1 MKPKKI
7 LSVLMAMLMALSLL
21 PSLVFASEA
30 QAVKLDGKLK
40 IKGTASVGS
49 VLRAEYKKVIPEGI
63 TDEDV
68 TFQWSR
74 KTGDE
79 LTEVG
84 KEKTYTLVQDDMG
97 NRIQLKITGNEELG
111 FTGELKALSVEVV
124 AEGETPAPDEDNED
138 DLTQQDVQIPEA
150 AGEGASDADVDV
162 QGDTQDTDIPEAG
175 DDTQDANI
183 PEAGDDTQDTD
194 IPEAGDDAQ
203 DANIPEAGGDTQDT
217 NIPEASD
224 DGTTGAA
231 QDIPAD
237 TDNSAIQINNEET
250 LNIPETTDADAP
262 ELTYSAE
269 VSMDNSTGVLD
280 FGSAEAGYTQL
291 PGEQYVTI
299 TNTGTGDLNFTSVSP
314 EHFMVQDITEPLK
327 AGESVNVWVQP
338 REGIPAGIYKDT
350 ITYTTEEGAQASFE
364 ADFTVNE
371 AAQVTDGNG
380 EDTNAPQDQQ
390 KTDPAPSVTP
400 DVPAGTALTF
410 DPVTAGYTEL
420 PAGKTVSF
428 SNQAG
433 TAEAQLKAVLDA
445 GAQAAFTAAFSADTL
460 AAGATESSVLTVQPV
475 AGLTAGTYSGNVT
488 VQVNGVDFATYPV
501 SLTVNAPAA
510 ASLAAD
516 PASGSTLAFDSVKEG
531 YAAAPDAKSVTV
543 SNSGNAAANLTAV
556 LDEAGQN
563 AFTAALSQPS
573 IAGGESAILAVQPK
587 MGLKA
592 GTYTGQVS
600 VLNDGNVVFTYTLSL
615 TVAPADV
622 FGLSVNPSIVDFGTV
637 KAGYTEAPQAGTVTV
652 KNEGNTTINLKQPT
666 GGDFEVGAL
675 SAVTLQVSVL
685 NDGNVVF
692 TYTLSLT
699 VAPADVFGL
708 SVNPSIVDFGT
719 VKAGYTEAPQAGTV
733 TVKNE
738 GNTTINLK
746 QPTGGDFEVGALS
759 AVTLAPGESA
769 TFTIRPKTGLA
780 EGLFDQDIVVAS
792 DNSQTSVKA
801 ILTVAKAE
809 VKLTGITKPSQIT
822 GLANGTKKSA
832 KALKLPETVVIS
844 TTNGKMKA
852 SVKWDVNGSSYD
864 PDSTDAQTFTVKG
877 TVTLPSGVTNP
888 DQISTIVSAK
898 VSVNGRSAVLADPSG
913 NTIAGIDPNA
923 AYTTATKITVTANG
937 AGMNNTDPG
946 TGDTRYIPASWK
958 VLEERKWEQA
968 PYSAT
973 FRMAKAGSYTMTVV
987 FNQQKYDGSNWV
999 NTGAQDAKQV
1009 NFNVS
1014 QADGQDLTPAANRTD
1029 ANQKNAVRTG
1039 DNTPIMTFVII
1050 LVVAVI
1056 CIIGVVV
1063 YRKKKK

>member
-1 MKPKKI
+1 MKTKKI

-84 KEKTYTLVQDDMG
+84 KEKTYTLVQEDMG

-111 FTGELKALSVEVV
+111 FTGELKALSLEVV

-183 PEAGDDTQDTD
+183 PETGDDTQDTD
-194 IPEAGDDAQ
+194 IPEAGDDTQ
-203 DANIPEAGGDTQDT
+203 DAKIPEAGGDTQDT

-291 PGEQYVTI
+291 PSEQYVTI

-420 PAGKTVSF
+420 PAGKSVSF

-460 AAGATESSVLTVQPV
+460 AAGATEPSVLTVQPV

-556 LDEAGQN
+556 L
-563 AFTAALSQPS
+563 
-573 IAGGESAILAVQPK
+573 
-587 MGLKA
+587 
-592 GTYTGQVS
+592 
-600 VLNDGNVVFTYTLSL
+600 
-615 TVAPADV
+615 
-622 FGLSVNPSIVDFGTV
+622 
-637 KAGYTEAPQAGTVTV
+637 
-652 KNEGNTTINLKQPT
+652 
-666 GGDFEVGAL
+666 
-675 SAVTLQVSVL
+675 
-685 NDGNVVF
+685 
-692 TYTLSLT
+692 
-699 VAPADVFGL
+699 
-708 SVNPSIVDFGT
+708 
-719 VKAGYTEAPQAGTV
+719 
-733 TVKNE
+733 
-738 GNTTINLK
+738 
-746 QPTGGDFEVGALS
+746 
-759 AVTLAPGESA
+759 
-769 TFTIRPKTGLA
+769 
-780 EGLFDQDIVVAS
+780 
-792 DNSQTSVKA
+792 
-801 ILTVAKAE
+801 
-809 VKLTGITKPSQIT
+809 
-822 GLANGTKKSA
+822 
-832 KALKLPETVVIS
+832 
-844 TTNGKMKA
+844 
-852 SVKWDVNGSSYD
+852 
-864 PDSTDAQTFTVKG
+864 
-877 TVTLPSGVTNP
+877 
-888 DQISTIVSAK
+888 
-898 VSVNGRSAVLADPSG
+898 
-913 NTIAGIDPNA
+913 
-923 AYTTATKITVTANG
+923 
-937 AGMNNTDPG
+937 
-946 TGDTRYIPASWK
+946 
-958 VLEERKWEQA
+958 
-968 PYSAT
+968 
-973 FRMAKAGSYTMTVV
+973 
-987 FNQQKYDGSNWV
+987 
-999 NTGAQDAKQV
+999 
-1009 NFNVS
+1009 
-1014 QADGQDLTPAANRTD
+1014 
-1029 ANQKNAVRTG
+1029 
-1039 DNTPIMTFVII
+1039 
-1050 LVVAVI
+1050 
-1056 CIIGVVV
+1056 
-1063 YRKKKK
+1063 

>member
-84 KEKTYTLVQDDMG
+84 KEKTYTLVQEDMG

-175 DDTQDANI
+175 DDTQDTNI
-183 PEAGDDTQDTD
+183 PEAGDDT
-194 IPEAGDDAQ
+194 Q

-400 DVPAGTALTF
+400 DVAAGTALTF

-460 AAGATESSVLTVQPV
+460 AADATESSVLTVQPV

-563 AFTAALSQPS
+563 AFTAALSQAS

-675 SAVTLQVSVL
+675 SAVTL
-685 NDGNVVF
+685 
-692 TYTLSLT
+692 
-699 VAPADVFGL
+699 
-708 SVNPSIVDFGT
+708 
-719 VKAGYTEAPQAGTV
+719 
-733 TVKNE
+733 
-738 GNTTINLK
+738 
-746 QPTGGDFEVGALS
+746 
-759 AVTLAPGESA
+759 APGESA
-769 TFTIRPKTGLA
+769 TFTVRPKTGLA

-913 NTIAGIDPNA
+913 NTIAGLDPNA

>member
-30 QAVKLDGKLK
+30 QAVKRDGKLK

-49 VLRAEYKKVIPEGI
+49 VIRAEYKKVIPEGI

-84 KEKTYTLVQDDMG
+84 KEKTYTLVQEDMG

-175 DDTQDANI
+175 DDTQDTNI
-183 PEAGDDTQDTD
+183 PEAGDDT
-194 IPEAGDDAQ
+194 Q

-400 DVPAGTALTF
+400 DVAAGTALTF

-563 AFTAALSQPS
+563 AFTAALSQAS

-600 VLNDGNVVFTYTLSL
+600 VLNDGNVVFTYT
-615 TVAPADV
+615 
-622 FGLSVNPSIVDFGTV
+622 F
-637 KAGYTEAPQAGTVTV
+637 
-652 KNEGNTTINLKQPT
+652 
-666 GGDFEVGAL
+666 
-675 SAVTLQVSVL
+675 
-685 NDGNVVF
+685 
-692 TYTLSLT
+692 SLT

-769 TFTIRPKTGLA
+769 TFTVRPKTGLA

>member
-84 KEKTYTLVQDDMG
+84 KEKTYTLVQEDMG

-183 PEAGDDTQDTD
+183 PETGDDTQDTD
-194 IPEAGDDAQ
+194 IPGAGDDTQ
-203 DANIPEAGGDTQDT
+203 DANIPEAGGNTQDT

-420 PAGKTVSF
+420 PAGKSVSF

-460 AAGATESSVLTVQPV
+460 AAGATEPSVLTVQPV

-563 AFTAALSQPS
+563 AFTAALSQAS

-675 SAVTLQVSVL
+675 SAVTL
-685 NDGNVVF
+685 
-692 TYTLSLT
+692 
-699 VAPADVFGL
+699 
-708 SVNPSIVDFGT
+708 
-719 VKAGYTEAPQAGTV
+719 
-733 TVKNE
+733 
-738 GNTTINLK
+738 
-746 QPTGGDFEVGALS
+746 
-759 AVTLAPGESA
+759 APGESA
-769 TFTIRPKTGLA
+769 TFTVRPKTGLA

-832 KALKLPETVVIS
+832 TALKLPETVVIS

-877 TVTLPSGVTNP
+877 TVKLPSGVTNP

>member
-84 KEKTYTLVQDDMG
+84 KEKTYTLVQEDMG

-124 AEGETPAPDEDNED
+124 AEGATPAPDEDNED

-183 PEAGDDTQDTD
+183 PETGDDAQDTD
-194 IPEAGDDAQ
+194 IPEAGGDTQ

-280 FGSAEAGYTQL
+280 FGSVEAGYTQL
-291 PGEQYVTI
+291 PSEQYVTI

-380 EDTNAPQDQQ
+380 EYTNAPQDQQ

-400 DVPAGTALTF
+400 DVPAETALTF

-433 TAEAQLKAVLDA
+433 TADAQLTAVLDA

-563 AFTAALSQPS
+563 AFTAALSQAS

-600 VLNDGNVVFTYTLSL
+600 VLNDGNIVFTYT
-615 TVAPADV
+615 
-622 FGLSVNPSIVDFGTV
+622 F
-637 KAGYTEAPQAGTVTV
+637 
-652 KNEGNTTINLKQPT
+652 
-666 GGDFEVGAL
+666 
-675 SAVTLQVSVL
+675 
-685 NDGNVVF
+685 
-692 TYTLSLT
+692 SLT

-769 TFTIRPKTGLA
+769 TFTVRPKTGLA

-832 KALKLPETVVIS
+832 TALKLPETVVIS

-888 DQISTIVSAK
+888 DKISTIVSAK

-913 NTIAGIDPNA
+913 NTIAGLDPNA

>member
-84 KEKTYTLVQDDMG
+84 KEKTYTLVQEDMG

-175 DDTQDANI
+175 DDTQDTNI
-183 PEAGDDTQDTD
+183 PEAGDDT
-194 IPEAGDDAQ
+194 Q

-231 QDIPAD
+231 QDIPTD

-400 DVPAGTALTF
+400 DVAAGTALTF

-563 AFTAALSQPS
+563 AFTAALSQAS

-600 VLNDGNVVFTYTLSL
+600 VLNDGNVVFTYT
-615 TVAPADV
+615 
-622 FGLSVNPSIVDFGTV
+622 F
-637 KAGYTEAPQAGTVTV
+637 
-652 KNEGNTTINLKQPT
+652 
-666 GGDFEVGAL
+666 
-675 SAVTLQVSVL
+675 
-685 NDGNVVF
+685 
-692 TYTLSLT
+692 SLT

-769 TFTIRPKTGLA
+769 TFTVRPKTGLA

-832 KALKLPETVVIS
+832 TALKLPETVVIS

-877 TVTLPSGVTNP
+877 TVKLPSGVTNP

>member
-84 KEKTYTLVQDDMG
+84 KEKTYTLVQEDMG

-150 AGEGASDADVDV
+150 TGEGASDADVDV
-162 QGDTQDTDIPEAG
+162 QGDAQDTDIPEAG

-183 PEAGDDTQDTD
+183 PETGDDTQDANIPETGDDTQDTD
-194 IPEAGDDAQ
+194 IPGAGDDTQ

-433 TAEAQLKAVLDA
+433 TADAQLTAVLDA

-460 AAGATESSVLTVQPV
+460 AAGATEPSVLTVQPV

-563 AFTAALSQPS
+563 AFTAALSQAS

-600 VLNDGNVVFTYTLSL
+600 VLNDGNVVFTYT
-615 TVAPADV
+615 
-622 FGLSVNPSIVDFGTV
+622 F
-637 KAGYTEAPQAGTVTV
+637 
-652 KNEGNTTINLKQPT
+652 
-666 GGDFEVGAL
+666 
-675 SAVTLQVSVL
+675 
-685 NDGNVVF
+685 
-692 TYTLSLT
+692 SLT

-769 TFTIRPKTGLA
+769 TFTVRPKTGLA

>member
-84 KEKTYTLVQDDMG
+84 KEKTYTLVQEDMG

-183 PEAGDDTQDTD
+183 PETGDDTQDTD
-194 IPEAGDDAQ
+194 IPGAGDDTQ

-420 PAGKTVSF
+420 PAGKSVSF

-433 TAEAQLKAVLDA
+433 TADAQLTAVLDA

-563 AFTAALSQPS
+563 AFTAALSQAS

-600 VLNDGNVVFTYTLSL
+600 VLNDGNVVFTYT
-615 TVAPADV
+615 
-622 FGLSVNPSIVDFGTV
+622 F
-637 KAGYTEAPQAGTVTV
+637 
-652 KNEGNTTINLKQPT
+652 
-666 GGDFEVGAL
+666 
-675 SAVTLQVSVL
+675 
-685 NDGNVVF
+685 
-692 TYTLSLT
+692 SLT

-769 TFTIRPKTGLA
+769 TFTVRPKTGLA

-832 KALKLPETVVIS
+832 TALKLPETVVIS

-898 VSVNGRSAVLADPSG
+898 VSVNGRSAVVADPSG

-1014 QADGQDLTPAANRTD
+1014 QADGQDLTPVANRTD

>member
-84 KEKTYTLVQDDMG
+84 KEKTYTLVQEDMG

-162 QGDTQDTDIPEAG
+162 QGDTQDTDIPE
-175 DDTQDANI
+175 T
-183 PEAGDDTQDTD
+183 GDDTQDTD
-194 IPEAGDDAQ
+194 IPEAGDDTQ

-420 PAGKTVSF
+420 PAGKSVSF

-460 AAGATESSVLTVQPV
+460 AAGATEPSVLTVQPV

-563 AFTAALSQPS
+563 AFTAALSQAS

-675 SAVTLQVSVL
+675 SAVTL
-685 NDGNVVF
+685 
-692 TYTLSLT
+692 
-699 VAPADVFGL
+699 
-708 SVNPSIVDFGT
+708 
-719 VKAGYTEAPQAGTV
+719 
-733 TVKNE
+733 
-738 GNTTINLK
+738 
-746 QPTGGDFEVGALS
+746 
-759 AVTLAPGESA
+759 APGESA
-769 TFTIRPKTGLA
+769 TFTVRPKTGLA

>member
-84 KEKTYTLVQDDMG
+84 KEKTYTLVQEDMG

-124 AEGETPAPDEDNED
+124 AEGETPASDEDNED

-183 PEAGDDTQDTD
+183 PETGDDTQDTN
-194 IPEAGDDAQ
+194 IPEAGDDTQ

-400 DVPAGTALTF
+400 DVAAGTALTF

-563 AFTAALSQPS
+563 AFTAALSQAS

-600 VLNDGNVVFTYTLSL
+600 VLNDGNVVFTYT
-615 TVAPADV
+615 
-622 FGLSVNPSIVDFGTV
+622 F
-637 KAGYTEAPQAGTVTV
+637 
-652 KNEGNTTINLKQPT
+652 
-666 GGDFEVGAL
+666 
-675 SAVTLQVSVL
+675 
-685 NDGNVVF
+685 
-692 TYTLSLT
+692 SLT

-769 TFTIRPKTGLA
+769 TFTVRPKTGLA

-832 KALKLPETVVIS
+832 TALKLPETVVIS

-877 TVTLPSGVTNP
+877 TVKLPSGVTNP

-1063 YRKKKK
+1063 CRKKKK

>member
-84 KEKTYTLVQDDMG
+84 KEKTYTLVQEDMG

-183 PEAGDDTQDTD
+183 PETGDDTQDTD
-194 IPEAGDDAQ
+194 IPEAGDDTQ

-420 PAGKTVSF
+420 PAGKSVSF

-460 AAGATESSVLTVQPV
+460 AAGATEPSVLTVQPV

-563 AFTAALSQPS
+563 AFTAALSQAS

-675 SAVTLQVSVL
+675 SAVTL
-685 NDGNVVF
+685 
-692 TYTLSLT
+692 
-699 VAPADVFGL
+699 
-708 SVNPSIVDFGT
+708 
-719 VKAGYTEAPQAGTV
+719 
-733 TVKNE
+733 
-738 GNTTINLK
+738 
-746 QPTGGDFEVGALS
+746 
-759 AVTLAPGESA
+759 APGESA
-769 TFTIRPKTGLA
+769 TFTVRPKTGLA

-937 AGMNNTDPG
+937 AGMNNTEPG

>member
-7 LSVLMAMLMALSLL
+7 LSVLMVMLMALSLL

-84 KEKTYTLVQDDMG
+84 KEKTYTLVQEDMG

-124 AEGETPAPDEDNED
+124 AEGETPAPDEDDGD

-175 DDTQDANI
+175 DDTQDTDIPEAGDDTQDANI
-183 PEAGDDTQDTD
+183 PEAGDDTQD
-194 IPEAGDDAQ
+194 A
-203 DANIPEAGGDTQDT
+203 

-350 ITYTTEEGAQASFE
+350 ITYTTEEGTQASFE

-371 AAQVTDGNG
+371 AAQVTDENG

-390 KTDPAPSVTP
+390 KTDPAPSVTS

-428 SNQAG
+428 NNQAG
-433 TAEAQLKAVLDA
+433 TADAQLTAVLDA

-460 AAGATESSVLTVQPV
+460 AAGATEPSVLTVQPV
-475 AGLTAGTYSGNVT
+475 AGLTTGTYSGNVT

-510 ASLAAD
+510 ASLTAD

-563 AFTAALSQPS
+563 AFTTALSQAS

-615 TVAPADV
+615 TVAQADV

-637 KAGYTEAPQAGTVTV
+637 EAGYTEAPQAGTVTV

-675 SAVTLQVSVL
+675 S
-685 NDGNVVF
+685 
-692 TYTLSLT
+692 
-699 VAPADVFGL
+699 
-708 SVNPSIVDFGT
+708 
-719 VKAGYTEAPQAGTV
+719 K
-733 TVKNE
+733 
-738 GNTTINLK
+738 
-746 QPTGGDFEVGALS
+746 
-759 AVTLAPGESA
+759 VTLAPGESA
-769 TFTIRPKTGLA
+769 TFTVRPKAGLA

-832 KALKLPETVVIS
+832 KGLKLPETVVIS

-888 DQISTIVSAK
+888 DKISTIVSAK
-898 VSVNGRSAVLADPSG
+898 VSVNGRAAVLADPSG

-937 AGMNNTDPG
+937 AGMNNTNPG

-1014 QADGQDLTPAANRTD
+1014 LADGQDLTPAANRTD

>member
-84 KEKTYTLVQDDMG
+84 KEKTYTLVQEDMG

-175 DDTQDANI
+175 DDTQDTNI
-183 PEAGDDTQDTD
+183 PEAGDDT
-194 IPEAGDDAQ
+194 Q

-390 KTDPAPSVTP
+390 KTDPAPSVTS
-400 DVPAGTALTF
+400 DVAAGTPLTF

-428 SNQAG
+428 NYQAG
-433 TAEAQLKAVLDA
+433 TAEAHLTAVLDA

-488 VQVNGVDFATYPV
+488 VQVNGENFATYPV

-516 PASGSTLAFDSVKEG
+516 PASGSTLPFDSVKEG

-563 AFTAALSQPS
+563 AFTAALSQAS

-600 VLNDGNVVFTYTLSL
+600 VLNDGNVVFTYT
-615 TVAPADV
+615 
-622 FGLSVNPSIVDFGTV
+622 F
-637 KAGYTEAPQAGTVTV
+637 
-652 KNEGNTTINLKQPT
+652 
-666 GGDFEVGAL
+666 
-675 SAVTLQVSVL
+675 
-685 NDGNVVF
+685 
-692 TYTLSLT
+692 SLT

>member
-84 KEKTYTLVQDDMG
+84 KEKTYTLVQEDMG

-175 DDTQDANI
+175 DDT
-183 PEAGDDTQDTD
+183 
-194 IPEAGDDAQ
+194 Q

-563 AFTAALSQPS
+563 AFTAALSQAS

-675 SAVTLQVSVL
+675 SAVTL
-685 NDGNVVF
+685 
-692 TYTLSLT
+692 
-699 VAPADVFGL
+699 
-708 SVNPSIVDFGT
+708 
-719 VKAGYTEAPQAGTV
+719 
-733 TVKNE
+733 
-738 GNTTINLK
+738 
-746 QPTGGDFEVGALS
+746 
-759 AVTLAPGESA
+759 APGESA
-769 TFTIRPKTGLA
+769 TFTVRPKTGLA

-832 KALKLPETVVIS
+832 TALKLPETVVIS

-877 TVTLPSGVTNP
+877 TVKLPSGVTNP

-1009 NFNVS
+1009 NFSVS
-1014 QADGQDLTPAANRTD
+1014 QADGQDLTPAVNRTD

>member
-21 PSLVFASEA
+21 PSLVCASEA

-84 KEKTYTLVQDDMG
+84 KEKTYTLVQEDMG

-124 AEGETPAPDEDNED
+124 AEGETPAPDEDDEGD
-138 DLTQQDVQIPEA
+138 ITQQDVQIPEA
-150 AGEGASDADVDV
+150 TGEGASDADVDV

-175 DDTQDANI
+175 DDTQDA
-183 PEAGDDTQDTD
+183 
-194 IPEAGDDAQ
+194 
-203 DANIPEAGGDTQDT
+203 

-390 KTDPAPSVTP
+390 KADPAPSVTP
-400 DVPAGTALTF
+400 DVAAGQTLTF

-433 TAEAQLKAVLDA
+433 TADAHLTAVLDA
-445 GAQAAFTAAFSADTL
+445 GAQAAFTAVFSADTL
-460 AAGATESSVLTVQPV
+460 TAGAAEPSVLTVQPV
-475 AGLTAGTYSGNVT
+475 AGLAAGTYSGNVT

-516 PASGSTLAFDSVKEG
+516 PASGSTLPFDSVKEG

-563 AFTAALSQPS
+563 AFTAALSQAS

-600 VLNDGNVVFTYTLSL
+600 VLNDGNVVFTYT
-615 TVAPADV
+615 
-622 FGLSVNPSIVDFGTV
+622 F
-637 KAGYTEAPQAGTVTV
+637 
-652 KNEGNTTINLKQPT
+652 
-666 GGDFEVGAL
+666 
-675 SAVTLQVSVL
+675 
-685 NDGNVVF
+685 
-692 TYTLSLT
+692 SLT

>member
-84 KEKTYTLVQDDMG
+84 KEKTYTLVQEDMG

-175 DDTQDANI
+175 D
-183 PEAGDDTQDTD
+183 
-194 IPEAGDDAQ
+194 
-203 DANIPEAGGDTQDT
+203 DTQDT

-400 DVPAGTALTF
+400 DVAAGTALTF

-563 AFTAALSQPS
+563 AFTAALSQAS

-600 VLNDGNVVFTYTLSL
+600 VLNDGNVVFTYT
-615 TVAPADV
+615 
-622 FGLSVNPSIVDFGTV
+622 F
-637 KAGYTEAPQAGTVTV
+637 
-652 KNEGNTTINLKQPT
+652 
-666 GGDFEVGAL
+666 
-675 SAVTLQVSVL
+675 
-685 NDGNVVF
+685 
-692 TYTLSLT
+692 SLT

-769 TFTIRPKTGLA
+769 TFTVRPKTGLA

>member
-30 QAVKLDGKLK
+30 QAVKLEGKLK

-49 VLRAEYKKVIPEGI
+49 VLSAEYKKVIPEGI

-79 LTEVG
+79 LTEIG

-97 NRIQLKITGNEELG
+97 SRIQLKITGNEELG

-124 AEGETPAPDEDNED
+124 AEGETPAPDEDDED

-162 QGDTQDTDIPEAG
+162 QGDAQDTDIPEAG

-183 PEAGDDTQDTD
+183 PEAG
-194 IPEAGDDAQ
+194 
-203 DANIPEAGGDTQDT
+203 GDTQDT
-217 NIPEASD
+217 NIPETSD

-269 VSMDNSTGVLD
+269 ASLDNSTGVLD
-280 FGSAEAGYTQL
+280 FGSAETGYTQL

-338 REGIPAGIYKDT
+338 REGIPAGVYKDT

-371 AAQVTDGNG
+371 AVQVTDGNG

-390 KTDPAPSVTP
+390 KTDPSPSVTP
-400 DVPAGTALTF
+400 DVAAGTALTF

-433 TAEAQLKAVLDA
+433 TADAQLTAVLDA
-445 GAQAAFTAAFSADTL
+445 GAQAAFTAALSQASIAGGESAI
-460 AAGATESSVLTVQPV
+460 LTVQPV
-475 AGLTAGTYSGNVT
+475 AGLAAGTYSGNVT
-488 VQVNGVDFATYPV
+488 VQVNGKDFATYPV

-510 ASLAAD
+510 ASLTAD

-563 AFTAALSQPS
+563 AFTAALSQAS

-615 TVAPADV
+615 TVAQADV

-637 KAGYTEAPQAGTVTV
+637 E
-652 KNEGNTTINLKQPT
+652 
-666 GGDFEVGAL
+666 
-675 SAVTLQVSVL
+675 
-685 NDGNVVF
+685 
-692 TYTLSLT
+692 
-699 VAPADVFGL
+699 
-708 SVNPSIVDFGT
+708 
-719 VKAGYTEAPQAGTV
+719 AGYTEAPQAGTV

-769 TFTIRPKTGLA
+769 TFTVRPKTGLA

-888 DQISTIVSAK
+888 DKISTIVSAK

>member
-97 NRIQLKITGNEELG
+97 SRIQLKITGNEELG

-124 AEGETPAPDEDNED
+124 AEGETPAPDEDDED

-175 DDTQDANI
+175 DDTQDTNI
-183 PEAGDDTQDTD
+183 PEAGDDT
-194 IPEAGDDAQ
+194 Q

-390 KTDPAPSVTP
+390 KADPAPSVTS
-400 DVPAGTALTF
+400 DVAAGTA
-410 DPVTAGYTEL
+410 P
-420 PAGKTVSF
+420 
-428 SNQAG
+428 
-433 TAEAQLKAVLDA
+433 
-445 GAQAAFTAAFSADTL
+445 
-460 AAGATESSVLTVQPV
+460 
-475 AGLTAGTYSGNVT
+475 
-488 VQVNGVDFATYPV
+488 
-501 SLTVNAPAA
+501 
-510 ASLAAD
+510 
-516 PASGSTLAFDSVKEG
+516 
-531 YAAAPDAKSVTV
+531 
-543 SNSGNAAANLTAV
+543 
-556 LDEAGQN
+556 
-563 AFTAALSQPS
+563 
-573 IAGGESAILAVQPK
+573 
-587 MGLKA
+587 
-592 GTYTGQVS
+592 
-600 VLNDGNVVFTYTLSL
+600 
-615 TVAPADV
+615 
-622 FGLSVNPSIVDFGTV
+622 
-637 KAGYTEAPQAGTVTV
+637 
-652 KNEGNTTINLKQPT
+652 
-666 GGDFEVGAL
+666 
-675 SAVTLQVSVL
+675 
-685 NDGNVVF
+685 
-692 TYTLSLT
+692 
-699 VAPADVFGL
+699 
-708 SVNPSIVDFGT
+708 
-719 VKAGYTEAPQAGTV
+719 
-733 TVKNE
+733 
-738 GNTTINLK
+738 
-746 QPTGGDFEVGALS
+746 
-759 AVTLAPGESA
+759 
-769 TFTIRPKTGLA
+769 
-780 EGLFDQDIVVAS
+780 
-792 DNSQTSVKA
+792 
-801 ILTVAKAE
+801 
-809 VKLTGITKPSQIT
+809 
-822 GLANGTKKSA
+822 
-832 KALKLPETVVIS
+832 
-844 TTNGKMKA
+844 
-852 SVKWDVNGSSYD
+852 
-864 PDSTDAQTFTVKG
+864 
-877 TVTLPSGVTNP
+877 
-888 DQISTIVSAK
+888 
-898 VSVNGRSAVLADPSG
+898 
-913 NTIAGIDPNA
+913 
-923 AYTTATKITVTANG
+923 
-937 AGMNNTDPG
+937 
-946 TGDTRYIPASWK
+946 
-958 VLEERKWEQA
+958 
-968 PYSAT
+968 
-973 FRMAKAGSYTMTVV
+973 FR
-987 FNQQKYDGSNWV
+987 
-999 NTGAQDAKQV
+999 
-1009 NFNVS
+1009 
-1014 QADGQDLTPAANRTD
+1014 
-1029 ANQKNAVRTG
+1029 
-1039 DNTPIMTFVII
+1039 
-1050 LVVAVI
+1050 
-1056 CIIGVVV
+1056 
-1063 YRKKKK
+1063 

>member
-84 KEKTYTLVQDDMG
+84 KEKTYTLVQEDMG

-183 PEAGDDTQDTD
+183 PETGDDTQDTD
-194 IPEAGDDAQ
+194 IPGAGDDTQ
-203 DANIPEAGGDTQDT
+203 DANIPEAGDDTQDA

-231 QDIPAD
+231 QDISAD

-250 LNIPETTDADAP
+250 LNIPETTDADAS

-280 FGSAEAGYTQL
+280 FGSVEAEYTQL
-291 PGEQYVTI
+291 PSEQYVTI

-400 DVPAGTALTF
+400 DVTA
-410 DPVTAGYTEL
+410 
-420 PAGKTVSF
+420 
-428 SNQAG
+428 
-433 TAEAQLKAVLDA
+433 
-445 GAQAAFTAAFSADTL
+445 
-460 AAGATESSVLTVQPV
+460 
-475 AGLTAGTYSGNVT
+475 
-488 VQVNGVDFATYPV
+488 
-501 SLTVNAPAA
+501 
-510 ASLAAD
+510 
-516 PASGSTLAFDSVKEG
+516 
-531 YAAAPDAKSVTV
+531 
-543 SNSGNAAANLTAV
+543 
-556 LDEAGQN
+556 
-563 AFTAALSQPS
+563 
-573 IAGGESAILAVQPK
+573 
-587 MGLKA
+587 
-592 GTYTGQVS
+592 
-600 VLNDGNVVFTYTLSL
+600 
-615 TVAPADV
+615 
-622 FGLSVNPSIVDFGTV
+622 
-637 KAGYTEAPQAGTVTV
+637 
-652 KNEGNTTINLKQPT
+652 
-666 GGDFEVGAL
+666 
-675 SAVTLQVSVL
+675 
-685 NDGNVVF
+685 
-692 TYTLSLT
+692 
-699 VAPADVFGL
+699 
-708 SVNPSIVDFGT
+708 
-719 VKAGYTEAPQAGTV
+719 
-733 TVKNE
+733 
-738 GNTTINLK
+738 
-746 QPTGGDFEVGALS
+746 
-759 AVTLAPGESA
+759 
-769 TFTIRPKTGLA
+769 
-780 EGLFDQDIVVAS
+780 
-792 DNSQTSVKA
+792 
-801 ILTVAKAE
+801 
-809 VKLTGITKPSQIT
+809 
-822 GLANGTKKSA
+822 
-832 KALKLPETVVIS
+832 
-844 TTNGKMKA
+844 
-852 SVKWDVNGSSYD
+852 
-864 PDSTDAQTFTVKG
+864 
-877 TVTLPSGVTNP
+877 
-888 DQISTIVSAK
+888 
-898 VSVNGRSAVLADPSG
+898 
-913 NTIAGIDPNA
+913 
-923 AYTTATKITVTANG
+923 
-937 AGMNNTDPG
+937 
-946 TGDTRYIPASWK
+946 
-958 VLEERKWEQA
+958 
-968 PYSAT
+968 
-973 FRMAKAGSYTMTVV
+973 
-987 FNQQKYDGSNWV
+987 
-999 NTGAQDAKQV
+999 
-1009 NFNVS
+1009 
-1014 QADGQDLTPAANRTD
+1014 
-1029 ANQKNAVRTG
+1029 
-1039 DNTPIMTFVII
+1039 
-1050 LVVAVI
+1050 
-1056 CIIGVVV
+1056 
-1063 YRKKKK
+1063 

>member
-84 KEKTYTLVQDDMG
+84 KEKTYTLVQEDMG

-124 AEGETPAPDEDNED
+124 A
-138 DLTQQDVQIPEA
+138 
-150 AGEGASDADVDV
+150 
-162 QGDTQDTDIPEAG
+162 G
-175 DDTQDANI
+175 DDT
-183 PEAGDDTQDTD
+183 
-194 IPEAGDDAQ
+194 Q

-291 PGEQYVTI
+291 PSEQYVTI

-510 ASLAAD
+510 AS
-516 PASGSTLAFDSVKEG
+516 SGSR
-531 YAAAPDAKSVTV
+531 
-543 SNSGNAAANLTAV
+543 SG
-556 LDEAGQN
+556 
-563 AFTAALSQPS
+563 
-573 IAGGESAILAVQPK
+573 K
-587 MGLKA
+587 
-592 GTYTGQVS
+592 
-600 VLNDGNVVFTYTLSL
+600 
-615 TVAPADV
+615 
-622 FGLSVNPSIVDFGTV
+622 
-637 KAGYTEAPQAGTVTV
+637 
-652 KNEGNTTINLKQPT
+652 
-666 GGDFEVGAL
+666 
-675 SAVTLQVSVL
+675 
-685 NDGNVVF
+685 
-692 TYTLSLT
+692 
-699 VAPADVFGL
+699 
-708 SVNPSIVDFGT
+708 
-719 VKAGYTEAPQAGTV
+719 
-733 TVKNE
+733 
-738 GNTTINLK
+738 
-746 QPTGGDFEVGALS
+746 
-759 AVTLAPGESA
+759 
-769 TFTIRPKTGLA
+769 
-780 EGLFDQDIVVAS
+780 
-792 DNSQTSVKA
+792 
-801 ILTVAKAE
+801 
-809 VKLTGITKPSQIT
+809 
-822 GLANGTKKSA
+822 
-832 KALKLPETVVIS
+832 
-844 TTNGKMKA
+844 
-852 SVKWDVNGSSYD
+852 
-864 PDSTDAQTFTVKG
+864 
-877 TVTLPSGVTNP
+877 
-888 DQISTIVSAK
+888 
-898 VSVNGRSAVLADPSG
+898 
-913 NTIAGIDPNA
+913 
-923 AYTTATKITVTANG
+923 
-937 AGMNNTDPG
+937 
-946 TGDTRYIPASWK
+946 
-958 VLEERKWEQA
+958 RK
-968 PYSAT
+968 YS
-973 FRMAKAGSYTMTVV
+973 
-987 FNQQKYDGSNWV
+987 
-999 NTGAQDAKQV
+999 
-1009 NFNVS
+1009 
-1014 QADGQDLTPAANRTD
+1014 
-1029 ANQKNAVRTG
+1029 
-1039 DNTPIMTFVII
+1039 
-1050 LVVAVI
+1050 
-1056 CIIGVVV
+1056 CI
-1063 YRKKKK
+1063 

>member
-84 KEKTYTLVQDDMG
+84 KEKTYTLVQEDMG

-183 PEAGDDTQDTD
+183 PETGDDTQDTD
-194 IPEAGDDAQ
+194 IPGAGDDTQ

-420 PAGKTVSF
+420 PAGKSVSF

-460 AAGATESSVLTVQPV
+460 AAGATEPSVLTVQPV

-563 AFTAALSQPS
+563 AFTAALSQAS

-637 KAGYTEAPQAGTVTV
+637 KAGYTEAPQA
-652 KNEGNTTINLKQPT
+652 
-666 GGDFEVGAL
+666 
-675 SAVTLQVSVL
+675 
-685 NDGNVVF
+685 
-692 TYTLSLT
+692 Y
-699 VAPADVFGL
+699 
-708 SVNPSIVDFGT
+708 
-719 VKAGYTEAPQAGTV
+719 TV

-769 TFTIRPKTGLA
+769 TFTVRPKTGLA

-913 NTIAGIDPNA
+913 NTIAGLDPNA

>member
-1 MKPKKI
+1 MKTKKI

-84 KEKTYTLVQDDMG
+84 KEKTYTLVQEDMG

-111 FTGELKALSVEVV
+111 FTGELKALSLEVV

-183 PEAGDDTQDTD
+183 PETGDDTQDTD
-194 IPEAGDDAQ
+194 IPEAGDDTQ
-203 DANIPEAGGDTQDT
+203 DAKIPEAGGDTQDT

-291 PGEQYVTI
+291 PSEQYVTI

-420 PAGKTVSF
+420 PAGKSVSF

-460 AAGATESSVLTVQPV
+460 AAGATEPSVLTVQPV

-563 AFTAALSQPS
+563 AFTAALSQAS

-675 SAVTLQVSVL
+675 SAVTL
-685 NDGNVVF
+685 
-692 TYTLSLT
+692 
-699 VAPADVFGL
+699 
-708 SVNPSIVDFGT
+708 
-719 VKAGYTEAPQAGTV
+719 
-733 TVKNE
+733 
-738 GNTTINLK
+738 
-746 QPTGGDFEVGALS
+746 
-759 AVTLAPGESA
+759 APGESA
-769 TFTIRPKTGLA
+769 TFTVRPKTGLA

>member
-84 KEKTYTLVQDDMG
+84 KEKTYTLVQEDMG

-175 DDTQDANI
+175 DDTQDTNI
-183 PEAGDDTQDTD
+183 PEAGDDT
-194 IPEAGDDAQ
+194 Q

-400 DVPAGTALTF
+400 DVAAGTALTF

-433 TAEAQLKAVLDA
+433 TAEAQLTRVLDA

-563 AFTAALSQPS
+563 AFTAALSQAS

-600 VLNDGNVVFTYTLSL
+600 VLNDGNVVFTYT
-615 TVAPADV
+615 
-622 FGLSVNPSIVDFGTV
+622 F
-637 KAGYTEAPQAGTVTV
+637 
-652 KNEGNTTINLKQPT
+652 
-666 GGDFEVGAL
+666 
-675 SAVTLQVSVL
+675 
-685 NDGNVVF
+685 
-692 TYTLSLT
+692 SLT

-769 TFTIRPKTGLA
+769 TFTVRPKTGLA

-832 KALKLPETVVIS
+832 TALKLPETVVIS

-877 TVTLPSGVTNP
+877 TVKLPSGVTNP

>member
-84 KEKTYTLVQDDMG
+84 KEKTYTLVQEDMG

-111 FTGELKALSVEVV
+111 FTGELKALSVEIV

-150 AGEGASDADVDV
+150 TGEGASDADVDV

-175 DDTQDANI
+175 DDTQDANTNI
-183 PEAGDDTQDTD
+183 PETGDDTQDTD
-194 IPEAGDDAQ
+194 IPGVGDDTQ
-203 DANIPEAGGDTQDT
+203 DANIPEAGGDTQDA

-516 PASGSTLAFDSVKEG
+516 PASGSTLPFDSVKEG

-563 AFTAALSQPS
+563 AFTAALSQAS

-675 SAVTLQVSVL
+675 SAVTL
-685 NDGNVVF
+685 
-692 TYTLSLT
+692 
-699 VAPADVFGL
+699 
-708 SVNPSIVDFGT
+708 
-719 VKAGYTEAPQAGTV
+719 
-733 TVKNE
+733 
-738 GNTTINLK
+738 
-746 QPTGGDFEVGALS
+746 
-759 AVTLAPGESA
+759 APGESA
-769 TFTIRPKTGLA
+769 TFTVRPKTGLA

-832 KALKLPETVVIS
+832 TALKLPETVVIS

-937 AGMNNTDPG
+937 AGMNNTEPG

>member
-30 QAVKLDGKLK
+30 QAVKLEGKLK

-49 VLRAEYKKVIPEGI
+49 VLSAEYKKVIPEGI

-79 LTEVG
+79 LTEIG

-97 NRIQLKITGNEELG
+97 SRIQLKITGNEELG

-124 AEGETPAPDEDNED
+124 AEGETPAPDE
-138 DLTQQDVQIPEA
+138 
-150 AGEGASDADVDV
+150 GASDADVDV
-162 QGDTQDTDIPEAG
+162 QGDAQDTDIPETGDDTQDTDIPEAG

-183 PEAGDDTQDTD
+183 PET
-194 IPEAGDDAQ
+194 
-203 DANIPEAGGDTQDT
+203 GGDTQDT

-250 LNIPETTDADAP
+250 LNIPETTADAP

-269 VSMDNSTGVLD
+269 ASLDNSTGVLD
-280 FGSAEAGYTQL
+280 FGSAETGYTQL
-291 PGEQYVTI
+291 PVEQYVTI

-338 REGIPAGIYKDT
+338 REGIPAGVYKDT

-400 DVPAGTALTF
+400 DVAAGTALTF

-433 TAEAQLKAVLDA
+433 TADAQLTAVLDA
-445 GAQAAFTAAFSADTL
+445 GAQAAFTAAFSANTL
-460 AAGATESSVLTVQPV
+460 AAGAAEPSVLTVQPV
-475 AGLTAGTYSGNVT
+475 AGLAAGTYSGNVT

-510 ASLAAD
+510 ASLTAD

-563 AFTAALSQPS
+563 AFTAALSQAS

-615 TVAPADV
+615 TVAQADV
-622 FGLSVNPSIVDFGTV
+622 FGLSINPSIVDFGTV
-637 KAGYTEAPQAGTVTV
+637 EAGYTEAPQAGTVTV
-652 KNEGNTTINLKQPT
+652 KNEGNTTINLKQP
-666 GGDFEVGAL
+666 A
-675 SAVTLQVSVL
+675 
-685 NDGNVVF
+685 
-692 TYTLSLT
+692 
-699 VAPADVFGL
+699 
-708 SVNPSIVDFGT
+708 
-719 VKAGYTEAPQAGTV
+719 
-733 TVKNE
+733 
-738 GNTTINLK
+738 
-746 QPTGGDFEVGALS
+746 GGDFEVGALS

-769 TFTIRPKTGLA
+769 TFTVRPKTGLA

-809 VKLTGITKPSQIT
+809 VKLTGITKPSRIT

-877 TVTLPSGVTNP
+877 TITLPSGVTNP
-888 DQISTIVSAK
+888 DKISTIVSAK

>member
-30 QAVKLDGKLK
+30 QAVKLEGKLK

-84 KEKTYTLVQDDMG
+84 KEKTYTLVQEDMG

-124 AEGETPAPDEDNED
+124 AEGETPAPDEDDED

-183 PEAGDDTQDTD
+183 PETGDDTQDTD
-194 IPEAGDDAQ
+194 IPGAGDDTQ

-420 PAGKTVSF
+420 PAGKSVSF

-460 AAGATESSVLTVQPV
+460 AAGATEPSVLTVQPV

-563 AFTAALSQPS
+563 AFTAALSQAS

-675 SAVTLQVSVL
+675 SAVTL
-685 NDGNVVF
+685 
-692 TYTLSLT
+692 
-699 VAPADVFGL
+699 
-708 SVNPSIVDFGT
+708 
-719 VKAGYTEAPQAGTV
+719 
-733 TVKNE
+733 
-738 GNTTINLK
+738 
-746 QPTGGDFEVGALS
+746 
-759 AVTLAPGESA
+759 APGESA
-769 TFTIRPKTGLA
+769 TFTVRPKTGLA

-913 NTIAGIDPNA
+913 NTIAGLDPNA

>member
-675 SAVTLQVSVL
+675 SAVTL
-685 NDGNVVF
+685 
-692 TYTLSLT
+692 
-699 VAPADVFGL
+699 
-708 SVNPSIVDFGT
+708 
-719 VKAGYTEAPQAGTV
+719 
-733 TVKNE
+733 
-738 GNTTINLK
+738 
-746 QPTGGDFEVGALS
+746 
-759 AVTLAPGESA
+759 APGESA

>member
-97 NRIQLKITGNEELG
+97 SRIQLKITGNEELG

-124 AEGETPAPDEDNED
+124 AEGETPAPDEDDED

-162 QGDTQDTDIPEAG
+162 QGDAQDTDIPEAG

-183 PEAGDDTQDTD
+183 PETGDDTQDANIPETGDDTQDTD
-194 IPEAGDDAQ
+194 IPGAGDDTQ
-203 DANIPEAGGDTQDT
+203 DANIPEAGDDTQDA

-563 AFTAALSQPS
+563 AFTAALSQAS

-600 VLNDGNVVFTYTLSL
+600 VLNDGNVVFTYTFSL

-637 KAGYTEAPQAGTVTV
+637 KAGYTEAPQA
-652 KNEGNTTINLKQPT
+652 
-666 GGDFEVGAL
+666 
-675 SAVTLQVSVL
+675 
-685 NDGNVVF
+685 
-692 TYTLSLT
+692 Y
-699 VAPADVFGL
+699 
-708 SVNPSIVDFGT
+708 
-719 VKAGYTEAPQAGTV
+719 TV

-769 TFTIRPKTGLA
+769 TFTVRPKTGLA

-1029 ANQKNAVRTG
+1029 VNQKNAVRTG

>member
-30 QAVKLDGKLK
+30 QAVKLEGKLK

-84 KEKTYTLVQDDMG
+84 KEKTYTLVQEDMG

-111 FTGELKALSVEVV
+111 FTGELKALSVEVA
-124 AEGETPAPDEDNED
+124 AEGETPAPDEDDGD

-162 QGDTQDTDIPEAG
+162 QGDAQDTDIPEAG

-183 PEAGDDTQDTD
+183 PETGDDTQDTD
-194 IPEAGDDAQ
+194 IPGAGDDTQ
-203 DANIPEAGGDTQDT
+203 DANIPEAGDDTQDA

-231 QDIPAD
+231 QDISAD

-250 LNIPETTDADAP
+250 LNIPETTDADAS

-280 FGSAEAGYTQL
+280 FGSVEAEYTQL
-291 PGEQYVTI
+291 PSEQYVTI

-400 DVPAGTALTF
+400 DVAAGTALTF

-563 AFTAALSQPS
+563 AFTAALSQAS

-600 VLNDGNVVFTYTLSL
+600 VLNDGNIVFTYT
-615 TVAPADV
+615 
-622 FGLSVNPSIVDFGTV
+622 F
-637 KAGYTEAPQAGTVTV
+637 
-652 KNEGNTTINLKQPT
+652 
-666 GGDFEVGAL
+666 
-675 SAVTLQVSVL
+675 
-685 NDGNVVF
+685 
-692 TYTLSLT
+692 SLT

-769 TFTIRPKTGLA
+769 TFTVRPKTGLA

-832 KALKLPETVVIS
+832 TALKLPETVVIS

-898 VSVNGRSAVLADPSG
+898 VSVNGRSAVVADPSG

-1014 QADGQDLTPAANRTD
+1014 QADGQDLTPVANRTD

>member
-84 KEKTYTLVQDDMG
+84 KEKTYTLVQEDMG

-124 AEGETPAPDEDNED
+124 AEGETPAPDEDDED

-150 AGEGASDADVDV
+150 TGEGASDADVDV

-183 PEAGDDTQDTD
+183 PETGDDTQDTD
-194 IPEAGDDAQ
+194 IPGAGDDTQ
-203 DANIPEAGGDTQDT
+203 DANIPEAGDDTQDA

-420 PAGKTVSF
+420 PAGKTISF

-563 AFTAALSQPS
+563 AFTAALSQAS

-675 SAVTLQVSVL
+675 SAVTL
-685 NDGNVVF
+685 
-692 TYTLSLT
+692 
-699 VAPADVFGL
+699 
-708 SVNPSIVDFGT
+708 
-719 VKAGYTEAPQAGTV
+719 
-733 TVKNE
+733 
-738 GNTTINLK
+738 
-746 QPTGGDFEVGALS
+746 
-759 AVTLAPGESA
+759 APGESA
-769 TFTIRPKTGLA
+769 TFTVRPKTGLA

-832 KALKLPETVVIS
+832 TALKLPETVVIS

-877 TVTLPSGVTNP
+877 TVKLPSGVTNP

-1014 QADGQDLTPAANRTD
+1014 QADGQDLTPAANRTE

>member
-84 KEKTYTLVQDDMG
+84 KEKTYTLVQEDMG

-111 FTGELKALSVEVV
+111 FTGELKALSVQVV

-175 DDTQDANI
+175 DDTQDTNI
-183 PEAGDDTQDTD
+183 PEAGDDT
-194 IPEAGDDAQ
+194 Q

-563 AFTAALSQPS
+563 AFTAALSQAS

-675 SAVTLQVSVL
+675 SAVTL
-685 NDGNVVF
+685 
-692 TYTLSLT
+692 
-699 VAPADVFGL
+699 
-708 SVNPSIVDFGT
+708 
-719 VKAGYTEAPQAGTV
+719 
-733 TVKNE
+733 
-738 GNTTINLK
+738 
-746 QPTGGDFEVGALS
+746 
-759 AVTLAPGESA
+759 APGESA
-769 TFTIRPKTGLA
+769 TFTVRPKTGLA

-832 KALKLPETVVIS
+832 TALKLPETVVIS

-1009 NFNVS
+1009 NFSVS
-1014 QADGQDLTPAANRTD
+1014 QADGQDLTPAVNRTD

>member
-84 KEKTYTLVQDDMG
+84 KEKTYTLVQEDMG

-183 PEAGDDTQDTD
+183 PETGDDTQDTD
-194 IPEAGDDAQ
+194 IPGAGDDTQ

-420 PAGKTVSF
+420 PAGKSVSF

-563 AFTAALSQPS
+563 AFTAALSQAS

-600 VLNDGNVVFTYTLSL
+600 VLNDGNVVFTYTC
-615 TVAPADV
+615 
-622 FGLSVNPSIVDFGTV
+622 
-637 KAGYTEAPQAGTVTV
+637 
-652 KNEGNTTINLKQPT
+652 
-666 GGDFEVGAL
+666 
-675 SAVTLQVSVL
+675 
-685 NDGNVVF
+685 
-692 TYTLSLT
+692 SLT

-769 TFTIRPKTGLA
+769 TFTVRPKTGLA

>member
-84 KEKTYTLVQDDMG
+84 KEKTYTLVQEDMG

-183 PEAGDDTQDTD
+183 PETGDDTQDTD
-194 IPEAGDDAQ
+194 IPEAGDDTQ

-291 PGEQYVTI
+291 PSEQYVTI

-390 KTDPAPSVTP
+390 KTDPAPSVTS
-400 DVPAGTALTF
+400 DVAAGTALTF

-433 TAEAQLKAVLDA
+433 TADAQFTAVLDA
-445 GAQAAFTAAFSADTL
+445 GAQAAFKAVFSADTL

-531 YAAAPDAKSVTV
+531 YAAAPDAKPVTV

-563 AFTAALSQPS
+563 AFTAALSQAS

-600 VLNDGNVVFTYTLSL
+600 VLNDGNIVFTYT
-615 TVAPADV
+615 
-622 FGLSVNPSIVDFGTV
+622 F
-637 KAGYTEAPQAGTVTV
+637 
-652 KNEGNTTINLKQPT
+652 
-666 GGDFEVGAL
+666 
-675 SAVTLQVSVL
+675 
-685 NDGNVVF
+685 
-692 TYTLSLT
+692 SLT

-769 TFTIRPKTGLA
+769 TFTVRPKTGLA

-832 KALKLPETVVIS
+832 TALKLPETVVIS

-898 VSVNGRSAVLADPSG
+898 VSVNGRSAVVADPSG

-1014 QADGQDLTPAANRTD
+1014 QADGQDLTPVANRTD

>member
-1 MKPKKI
+1 
-7 LSVLMAMLMALSLL
+7 
-21 PSLVFASEA
+21 
-30 QAVKLDGKLK
+30 
-40 IKGTASVGS
+40 
-49 VLRAEYKKVIPEGI
+49 
-63 TDEDV
+63 
-68 TFQWSR
+68 
-74 KTGDE
+74 
-79 LTEVG
+79 
-84 KEKTYTLVQDDMG
+84 
-97 NRIQLKITGNEELG
+97 
-111 FTGELKALSVEVV
+111 
-124 AEGETPAPDEDNED
+124 
-138 DLTQQDVQIPEA
+138 
-150 AGEGASDADVDV
+150 
-162 QGDTQDTDIPEAG
+162 
-175 DDTQDANI
+175 
-183 PEAGDDTQDTD
+183 
-194 IPEAGDDAQ
+194 
-203 DANIPEAGGDTQDT
+203 
-217 NIPEASD
+217 
-224 DGTTGAA
+224 
-231 QDIPAD
+231 
-237 TDNSAIQINNEET
+237 
-250 LNIPETTDADAP
+250 
-262 ELTYSAE
+262 
-269 VSMDNSTGVLD
+269 MDNSTGVLD

-350 ITYTTEEGAQASFE
+350 ITYTTEEGAQAFFE

-400 DVPAGTALTF
+400 DVAAGTALTF

-563 AFTAALSQPS
+563 AFTAALSQAS

-600 VLNDGNVVFTYTLSL
+600 VLNDGNVVFTYTFSL

-637 KAGYTEAPQAGTVTV
+637 KAGYTEAPQAYTVTV
-652 KNEGNTTINLKQPT
+652 KNEGNTTINLKQP
-666 GGDFEVGAL
+666 
-675 SAVTLQVSVL
+675 
-685 NDGNVVF
+685 
-692 TYTLSLT
+692 
-699 VAPADVFGL
+699 
-708 SVNPSIVDFGT
+708 I
-719 VKAGYTEAPQAGTV
+719 
-733 TVKNE
+733 
-738 GNTTINLK
+738 
-746 QPTGGDFEVGALS
+746 GGDFEVGALS

-769 TFTIRPKTGLA
+769 TFTVRPKTGLA

-832 KALKLPETVVIS
+832 TALKLPETVVIS

-877 TVTLPSGVTNP
+877 TVKLPSGVTNP

>member
-84 KEKTYTLVQDDMG
+84 KEKTYTLVQEDMG

-175 DDTQDANI
+175 DDT
-183 PEAGDDTQDTD
+183 
-194 IPEAGDDAQ
+194 Q

-400 DVPAGTALTF
+400 DVAAGTALTF

-531 YAAAPDAKSVTV
+531 YAATPDAKSVTV

-563 AFTAALSQPS
+563 AFTAALSQAS

-600 VLNDGNVVFTYTLSL
+600 VLNDGNVVFTYT
-615 TVAPADV
+615 
-622 FGLSVNPSIVDFGTV
+622 F
-637 KAGYTEAPQAGTVTV
+637 
-652 KNEGNTTINLKQPT
+652 
-666 GGDFEVGAL
+666 
-675 SAVTLQVSVL
+675 
-685 NDGNVVF
+685 
-692 TYTLSLT
+692 SLT

-769 TFTIRPKTGLA
+769 TFTVRPKTGLA

>member
-7 LSVLMAMLMALSLL
+7 LSVLMVMLMALSLL

-84 KEKTYTLVQDDMG
+84 KEKTYTLVQEDMG

-124 AEGETPAPDEDNED
+124 AEGETPAPDEDDGD

-162 QGDTQDTDIPEAG
+162 QGDIQDTDIPEAG

-183 PEAGDDTQDTD
+183 PETGDDTQDTD
-194 IPEAGDDAQ
+194 IPEAGDDTQ

-224 DGTTGAA
+224 DGTTGVA

-250 LNIPETTDADAP
+250 LNIPEATGADIP

-269 VSMDNSTGVLD
+269 ASMDNSTGVLD
-280 FGSAEAGYTQL
+280 FGSAEEGYTQI

-314 EHFMVQDITEPLK
+314 EHFMVQDITETLK

-338 REGIPAGIYKDT
+338 REGIQAGTYKDT

-371 AAQVTDGNG
+371 AAQATDGNG

-400 DVPAGTALTF
+400 DVAAGTALTF

-428 SNQAG
+428 NNQAG
-433 TAEAQLKAVLDA
+433 TADAQLTAVLDA

-460 AAGATESSVLTVQPV
+460 AAGATEPSVLTVQPV
-475 AGLTAGTYSGNVT
+475 AGLTTGTYSGNVT

-510 ASLAAD
+510 ASLTAD

-563 AFTAALSQPS
+563 AFTTALSQAS

-615 TVAPADV
+615 TVAQADV

-637 KAGYTEAPQAGTVTV
+637 EAGYTEAPQAGTVAV

-675 SAVTLQVSVL
+675 S
-685 NDGNVVF
+685 
-692 TYTLSLT
+692 
-699 VAPADVFGL
+699 
-708 SVNPSIVDFGT
+708 
-719 VKAGYTEAPQAGTV
+719 K
-733 TVKNE
+733 
-738 GNTTINLK
+738 
-746 QPTGGDFEVGALS
+746 
-759 AVTLAPGESA
+759 VTLAPGESA
-769 TFTIRPKTGLA
+769 TFTVRPKAGLA

-832 KALKLPETVVIS
+832 KALKLPEAVVIS

-898 VSVNGRSAVLADPSG
+898 VSVNGRAAVLADPSG

-937 AGMNNTDPG
+937 AGMNNTNPG

-1014 QADGQDLTPAANRTD
+1014 LADGQDLTPAANRTD

>member
-1 MKPKKI
+1 MKTKKI

-84 KEKTYTLVQDDMG
+84 KEKTYTLVQEDMG

-183 PEAGDDTQDTD
+183 PETGDDTQDTD
-194 IPEAGDDAQ
+194 IPGAGDDTQ

-420 PAGKTVSF
+420 PAGKSVSF

-460 AAGATESSVLTVQPV
+460 AAGATEPSVLTVQPV

-516 PASGSTLAFDSVKEG
+516 PASGSTLPFDSVKEG

-563 AFTAALSQPS
+563 AFTAALSQAS

-675 SAVTLQVSVL
+675 SAVTL
-685 NDGNVVF
+685 
-692 TYTLSLT
+692 
-699 VAPADVFGL
+699 
-708 SVNPSIVDFGT
+708 
-719 VKAGYTEAPQAGTV
+719 
-733 TVKNE
+733 
-738 GNTTINLK
+738 
-746 QPTGGDFEVGALS
+746 
-759 AVTLAPGESA
+759 APGESA
-769 TFTIRPKTGLA
+769 TFTVRPKTGLA

-937 AGMNNTDPG
+937 AGMNNTEPG

>member
-84 KEKTYTLVQDDMG
+84 KEKTYTLVQEDMG

-111 FTGELKALSVEVV
+111 FTGELKALSLEVV
-124 AEGETPAPDEDNED
+124 AEGETPAPDEDEKD
-138 DLTQQDVQIPEA
+138 DITQQDVQIPEA

-194 IPEAGDDAQ
+194 IPEAGDDTQ
-203 DANIPEAGGDTQDT
+203 DANIPETGGDTQDA

-390 KTDPAPSVTP
+390 KADPAPSVTP
-400 DVPAGTALTF
+400 DVAAGQTLTF

-433 TAEAQLKAVLDA
+433 TADAHLTAVLDA
-445 GAQAAFTAAFSADTL
+445 GAQAAFTAVFSADTL
-460 AAGATESSVLTVQPV
+460 AAGAAEPSVLTVQPV
-475 AGLTAGTYSGNVT
+475 AGLAAGTYSGNVT

-516 PASGSTLAFDSVKEG
+516 PASGSTLPFDSVKEG

-563 AFTAALSQPS
+563 AFTAALSQAS

-600 VLNDGNVVFTYTLSL
+600 VLNDGNVVFTYTFSL

-622 FGLSVNPSIVDFGTV
+622 FGLSVNPSIF
-637 KAGYTEAPQAGTVTV
+637 
-652 KNEGNTTINLKQPT
+652 
-666 GGDFEVGAL
+666 
-675 SAVTLQVSVL
+675 
-685 NDGNVVF
+685 
-692 TYTLSLT
+692 
-699 VAPADVFGL
+699 
-708 SVNPSIVDFGT
+708 DFGT

-769 TFTIRPKTGLA
+769 TFTVRPKTGLA

-1009 NFNVS
+1009 NVNVS

>member
-84 KEKTYTLVQDDMG
+84 KEKTYTLVQEDMG

-124 AEGETPAPDEDNED
+124 AEGETPAPDEDDED

-162 QGDTQDTDIPEAG
+162 QGDTQDTDISEAG

-183 PEAGDDTQDTD
+183 PETGDDTQDTD
-194 IPEAGDDAQ
+194 IPEAGDDTQ

-250 LNIPETTDADAP
+250 LNIPETTDAP

-269 VSMDNSTGVLD
+269 VSMDNSTGILD

-390 KTDPAPSVTP
+390 KADPAPSVTS
-400 DVPAGTALTF
+400 DVAAGTALTF

-428 SNQAG
+428 NYQAG
-433 TAEAQLKAVLDA
+433 TAEAHLTAVLDA
-445 GAQAAFTAAFSADTL
+445 GAQAAFTAAFTADTL
-460 AAGATESSVLTVQPV
+460 TAGAAEPSVLTVQPV
-475 AGLTAGTYSGNVT
+475 AGLAAGTYSGNVT

-563 AFTAALSQPS
+563 AFTAALSQAS

-600 VLNDGNVVFTYTLSL
+600 VLNDGN
-615 TVAPADV
+615 
-622 FGLSVNPSIVDFGTV
+622 I
-637 KAGYTEAPQAGTVTV
+637 
-652 KNEGNTTINLKQPT
+652 
-666 GGDFEVGAL
+666 
-675 SAVTLQVSVL
+675 
-685 NDGNVVF
+685 VF

-769 TFTIRPKTGLA
+769 TFTVRPKTGLA

-832 KALKLPETVVIS
+832 TALKLPETVVIS